1 MDESTF
7 IQVILPLKLEWE
19 PYYLVET
26 PVVVGS
32 RVKVEFA
39 GKDYTA
45 VVSAVGVTPP
55 EQLVDRILYIKAIE
69 RELPPVFEQEIAF
82 WRSLAEKCTKPPC

>member
-1 MDESTF
+1 MDESIF

-26 PVVVGS
+26 PVAVGD

-39 GKDYTA
+39 GKDYIA

-69 RELPPVFEQEIAF
+69 RELP
-82 WRSLAEKCTKPPC
+82 